1 MLDADRHD
9 VDGLE
14 SHKSRF
20 TRCDAWRFTAPV
32 DRLAEVA
39 TSNHRKNHASAWQ
52 RLSSAALLA
61 RCIPLESGRTKQLRW
76 PPMRAVTPLWLKRRA
91 ASLATWEN
99 GAGLTESLAKTQ
111 YFPGVALQMMRTG
124 EESGNLDAQLDKVA
138 DFLEQDA
145 ETTIRQSVKVLGI
158 VVFLAIA
165 AYIGAMV
172 VQFYV
177 GYFNQI
183 LSATGE

>member
-1 MLDADRHD
+1 
-9 VDGLE
+9 
-14 SHKSRF
+14 
-20 TRCDAWRFTAPV
+20 
-32 DRLAEVA
+32 
-39 TSNHRKNHASAWQ
+39 
-52 RLSSAALLA
+52 
-61 RCIPLESGRTKQLRW
+61 
-76 PPMRAVTPLWLKRRA
+76 
-91 ASLATWEN
+91 
-99 GAGLTESLAKTQ
+99 
-111 YFPGVALQMMRTG
+111 MMRTG

-165 AYIGAMV
+165 VYIGAMV